1 VSPLFT
7 LAAGLV
13 VALLVALVYIL
24 RQRPRPHSAAVWIVV
39 VGIVTIVLASA
50 LFVVFIVFAIA
61 DSNGTT

>member
-1 VSPLFT
+1 M
-7 LAAGLV
+7 
-13 VALLVALVYIL
+13 ALLVSLVYIL

-39 VGIVTIVLASA
+39 VGIVTIVIASA